1 MEMKNDAFITELRK
15 EFREKQPEICEKHL
29 EKTAGMVKTFYT
41 SRQNSLS
48 RTRRIGFGELVL
60 RQVRFIGW
68 KIWCLQLMVLVGMF
82 CALHTI
88 LGNMEVASRH
98 LPYLLFAMA
107 VMLAWMAVPMMG
119 RSLRYHMAEVESASL
134 FSAGRLMAA
143 RLLITEAGAVVLMV
157 GMIRLTAAGNIYRFS
172 EIIFTSLLPFLAVSG
187 ICTGLLGHIR
197 IQSYVKSCNAGV
209 VCILILAFIMD
220 RLDTKNLA
228 DLPQAAGWTA
238 CVFCLALCAYQIRRI
253 WKKDSLK
260 DGAAFC

>member
-15 EFREKQPEICEKHL
+15 EFREKQPEICENHL
-29 EKTAGMVKTFYT
+29 EKTTGMVKTFYT

-68 KIWCLQLMVLVGMF
+68 RIWCLQLLALVGMF

-88 LGNMEVASRH
+88 LGNMEAASRH

-119 RSLRYHMAEVESASL
+119 RSIRYRMSEIESASL

-143 RLLITEAGAVVLMV
+143 RLLITEAGAVVLIG
-157 GMIRLTAAGNIYRFS
+157 GMMGLTAAGNVYQFREIVFS
-172 EIIFTSLLPFLAVSG
+172 SLLPFLAVSG
-187 ICTGLLGHIR
+187 LCIGLLGHIR
-197 IQSYVKSCNAGV
+197 IQSYVKSCNAAV
-209 VCILILAFIMD
+209 VCILALIFIMD
-220 RLDTKNLA
+220 RTGTGSLA
-228 DLPQAAGWTA
+228 DLPAAVGWTA
-238 CVFCLALCAYQIRRI
+238 CIFCLAVCAYQLRRI
-253 WKKDSLK
+253 WKTNSFA
-260 DGAAFC
+260 DGPASC

>member
-1 MEMKNDAFITELRK
+1 M
-15 EFREKQPEICEKHL
+15 

-48 RTRRIGFGELVL
+48 RARRIGFGELVL

-88 LGNMEVASRH
+88 LENMEVASRH

-143 RLLITEAGAVVLMV
+143 RLLITEAGAVVLMA
-157 GMIRLTAAGNIYRFS
+157 GMICITAAGNIYRFS
-172 EIIFTSLLPFLAVSG
+172 EIIL
-187 ICTGLLGHIR
+187 
-197 IQSYVKSCNAGV
+197 Q
-209 VCILILAFIMD
+209 VCCHFW
-220 RLDTKNLA
+220 
-228 DLPQAAGWTA
+228 Q
-238 CVFCLALCAYQIRRI
+238 
-253 WKKDSLK
+253 
-260 DGAAFC
+260 